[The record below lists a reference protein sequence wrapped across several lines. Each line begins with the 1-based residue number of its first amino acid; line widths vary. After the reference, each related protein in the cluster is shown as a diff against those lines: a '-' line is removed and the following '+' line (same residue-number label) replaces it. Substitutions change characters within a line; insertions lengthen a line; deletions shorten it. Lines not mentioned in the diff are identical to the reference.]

1 MFIIYF
7 IKIFPPSY
15 FLYNNLFIRIIN
27 VFTIANCWFFNN
39 VSYAQDQHVESFKVL
54 NKDYINS
61 KKKESK
67 HESSFK
73 VLNKDDINSK
83 N

>member
-1 MFIIYF
+1 MELEN
-7 IKIFPPSY
+7 KTKHDS
-15 FLYNNLFIRIIN
+15 
-27 VFTIANCWFFNN
+27 
-39 VSYAQDQHVESFKVL
+39 SFKVL